1 MTGTRQF
8 PSETIGVD
16 ICLRA
21 RKSVSMWQAPFRV
34 EDIDVH
40 SALSS
45 YGRADFG
52 SNRSRRALPVGNQH
66 MTQSAMSKPARPQA
80 RPWNLD
86 TVRKEEDPSGR

>member
-52 SNRSRRALPVGNQH
+52 TN
-66 MTQSAMSKPARPQA
+66 T
-80 RPWNLD
+80 
-86 TVRKEEDPSGR
+86 